1 MSKVK
6 IYDDTQVI
14 TDLLKCLSNDIINGN
29 NMLASFNKAL
39 LEVSPVMRCTVIRD
53 MWRFINC
60 WHETVNSVSTVKN
73 KKVLANILTP
83 YFIMQRINMFQDTVN
98 VIYSECPELLME
110 EITKEEIEKNEIYI
124 RNTKLNSYISC
135 IVKAVIQ
142 TTRRKY
148 GLDNNPNLSLKKQVN
163 PFVNKK

>member
-60 WHETVNSVSTVKN
+60 WHETVNSVSMVKN
-73 KKVLANILTP
+73 KKVLASIFTP
-83 YFIMQRINMFQDTVN
+83 YFIMDRINLFKDTIDT
-98 VIYSECPELLME
+98 IYSECPELKME
-110 EITKEEIEKNEIYI
+110 YISKEELEKNEIYI

-142 TTRRKY
+142 TTRRKH

>member
-39 LEVSPVMRCTVIRD
+39 LEVNPVMRCTIIRD

-60 WHETVNSVSTVKN
+60 WHETVNSVSMVKN
-73 KKVLANILTP
+73 TKVLANIFTLS
-83 YFIMQRINMFQDTVN
+83 FIMQRINLFQDT
-98 VIYSECPELLME
+98 IITFKAECLDIPEDKL
-110 EITKEEIEKNEIYI
+110 KDNEIYL
-124 RNTKLNSYISC
+124 RNAKLTSYISC

>member
-1 MSKVK
+1 MSRVK

-60 WHETVNSVSTVKN
+60 WHETVNSVSMVKN
-73 KKVLANILTP
+73 KKVLANILTFS
-83 YFIMQRINMFQDTVN
+83 FIINRIIPFQDTLN
-98 VIYSECPELLME
+98 TIIAECPELLE
-110 EITKEEIEKNEIYI
+110 EDITEEELKWNETYE
-124 RNTKLNSYISC
+124 RNMKLKSYISC
-135 IVKAVIQ
+135 IMKAVIQ
-142 TTRRKY
+142 TTRRKQ

>member
-53 MWRFINC
+53 MWKFINC

-73 KKVLANILTP
+73 KKVLANIFKP
-83 YFIMQRINMFQDTVN
+83 YFIMQRINLFQDTN
-98 VIYSECPELLME
+98 DTFYSECPELQME
-110 EITKEEIEKNEIYI
+110 EISKEDIEKNEIYI
-124 RNTKLNSYISC
+124 RNSKLTSYISC

-142 TTRRKY
+142 TTRRKH
-148 GLDNNPNLSLKKQVN
+148 GLDNNPQLSIRKQVN

>member
-53 MWRFINC
+53 V
-60 WHETVNSVSTVKN
+60 EV
-73 KKVLANILTP
+73 
-83 YFIMQRINMFQDTVN
+83 Y
-98 VIYSECPELLME
+98 
-110 EITKEEIEKNEIYI
+110 
-124 RNTKLNSYISC
+124 
-135 IVKAVIQ
+135 
-142 TTRRKY
+142 
-148 GLDNNPNLSLKKQVN
+148 
-163 PFVNKK
+163 

>member
-53 MWRFINC
+53 MWKFINC
-60 WHETVNSVSTVKN
+60 WHETVNSVNMVKN
-73 KKVLANILTP
+73 KKVLTNIFTLS
-83 YFIMQRINMFQDTVN
+83 FIMQRINLFIDTIKVFN
-98 VIYSECPELLME
+98 VEYPEMQAE
-110 EITKEEIEKNEIYI
+110 EISDEELKENEIYI
-124 RNTKLNSYISC
+124 KYSKLTSYIAC
-135 IVKAVIQ
+135 IIKAVIQ
-142 TTRRKY
+142 TTRRKH
-148 GLDNNPNLSLKKQVN
+148 GLDNNPQLSIRKQVN

>member
-39 LEVSPVMRCTVIRD
+39 LEVNPVMRCTVIRD

-60 WHETVNSVSTVKN
+60 WHETVNSVSAVKN

-83 YFIMQRINMFQDTVN
+83 YFIMQRINMFQDT
-98 VIYSECPELLME
+98 IITFKAECLDIPEDKL
-110 EITKEEIEKNEIYI
+110 KDNEIYI

>member
-6 IYDDTQVI
+6 IYDGTQVI

-39 LEVSPVMRCTVIRD
+39 LEVNPVMRCTVIRD

-60 WHETVNSVSTVKN
+60 WHETVNSVSMVKN
-73 KKVLANILTP
+73 TKVLANIFTLS
-83 YFIMQRINMFQDTVN
+83 FIMQRINLFQDT
-98 VIYSECPELLME
+98 IITFKTECLDIPEDKL
-110 EITKEEIEKNEIYI
+110 KDNEIYL
-124 RNTKLNSYISC
+124 RNAKLTSYISC